1 MRIISVMAINLDMT
15 EVSFVRI
22 ISKTLA
28 SVREKR
34 EFLDNAIKI
43 V

>member
-15 EVSFVRI
+15 EASFVRI
-22 ISKTLA
+22 IIKTLA
-28 SVREKR
+28 SVRGKR

>member
-1 MRIISVMAINLDMT
+1 MMAIKLDMT
-15 EVSFVRI
+15 EVSFVRTI
-22 ISKTLA
+22 IKTLA
-28 SVREKR
+28 SVRGKR